1 MAWLPAER
9 GARRARHGLVGVLL
23 IAALGACGGPPAAAP
38 SAATAVLP
46 DGGCERRVTITNRAP
61 LTLSEFFYR
70 PAGTTEW
77 GPDRFGARQLATNQS
92 LSFRISG
99 AGMHDLRAVWSNN
112 REARL
117 DGVNFCE
124 TGLIVADERGLTRR

>member
-1 MAWLPAER
+1 MPAER
-9 GARRARHGLVGVLL
+9 GARRALLGLAGALL
-23 IAALGACGGPPAAAP
+23 VAALGACGGPPAAAP
-38 SAATAVLP
+38 PAATATAVLP

-61 LTLSEFFYR
+61 LTLTEFFYR

-77 GPDRFGARQLATNQS
+77 GLDRFGTRQLATNQS
-92 LSFRISG
+92 ISFRISG

-124 TGLIVADERGLTRR
+124 TGLIVADERGLARR

>member
-1 MAWLPAER
+1 MCRRPVIALAPHFNGKNRSTFKEPHPGLWANIIGCVR
-9 GARRARHGLVGVLL
+9 AKGAAIRE
-23 IAALGACGGPPAAAP
+23 IDTKP
-38 SAATAVLP
+38 SI
-46 DGGCERRVTITNRAP
+46 ITNRAP
-61 LTLSEFFYR
+61 LTLTEFFYR

-77 GPDRFGARQLATNQS
+77 GLDRFGTLQLATNQS
-92 LSFRISG
+92 ISFRISG

-124 TGLIVADERGLTRR
+124 TGLIVADERGLARR